1 MFKMRMI
8 SNNTGGGIVMDIN
21 QIEKSV
27 SSSIPSKLKLK
38 NIIMAFVWGG
48 CMGVAGQLVLE
59 GYMTALNLSL
69 QQATAPTLM
78 TFIASASLLTGFG
91 VYDRL
96 GQIAGA
102 GLFIPITGFSNSLT
116 SCALESKSEGL
127 IYGIGSNMFK
137 LAGSVLTYGIVASYV
152 LGLVRLVS
160 GL

>member
-1 MFKMRMI
+1 MNI
-8 SNNTGGGIVMDIN
+8 Q
-21 QIEKSV
+21 QIESSV
-27 SSSIPSKLKLK
+27 SRKAPSKLKLK
-38 NIIMAFVWGG
+38 NILMAFVWGG
-48 CMGVAGQLVLE
+48 CIGIAGQLVLE
-59 GYMTALNLSL
+59 GFMSALNLSF
-69 QQATAPTLM
+69 QHAIAPTQM
-78 TFIASASLLTGFG
+78 TFIISASLLTGFG

-137 LAGSVLTYGIVASYV
+137 LAGSVLTYGIVSAYV
-152 LGLVRLVS
+152 LGIVRLVI

>member
-1 MFKMRMI
+1 
-8 SNNTGGGIVMDIN
+8 MDIN

-27 SSSIPSKLKLK
+27 QKTAPKKAKAK
-38 NIIMAFVWGG
+38 NLIMAFVWGG
-48 CMGVAGQLVLE
+48 CIGVTGQLVLE
-59 GYMTALNLSL
+59 GFMSAFNLSQ
-69 QQATAPTLM
+69 QQATGPTLM
-78 TFIASASLLTGFG
+78 VFIVTAALLTGFG

-96 GQIAGA
+96 AQHAGA

-137 LAGSVLTYGIVASYV
+137 LAGSVLTYGIVTAYV
-152 LGLVRLVS
+152 LGIIRMVT

>member
-1 MFKMRMI
+1 
-8 SNNTGGGIVMDIN
+8 MDIN

-27 SSSIPSKLKLK
+27 NQSVPSKLKLK

-59 GYMTALNLSL
+59 GYMSALNLSF

-78 TFIASASLLTGFG
+78 TFIASASLLTGLG

-137 LAGSVLTYGIVASYV
+137 LAGSVLTYGIVSSFV
-152 LGLVRLVS
+152 LGVVRLVT

>member
-1 MFKMRMI
+1 
-8 SNNTGGGIVMDIN
+8 MDIN

-27 SSSIPSKLKLK
+27 SSSVPSKLKLK

-59 GYMTALNLSL
+59 GYMNALNLSL

-116 SCALESKSEGL
+116 SSALESKSEGL